1 MLKLSDLKLG
11 NYVLVAQDGKQWQGE
26 VVDFNHH
33 EKEVGVD
40 TGVQKFFFRME
51 DVRPIALSDAVL
63 TKMNFEREVH
73 PDGSVKYKK
82 GAFRVLIPQKDDF
95 SHFEIWYRDEKR
107 HISSPIYLHDLQ
119 NHYEAMTKVPLS
131 EKAV

>member
-1 MLKLSDLKLG
+1 MIKLSDLKLG
-11 NYVLVAQDGKQWQGE
+11 DYVLVEADGKEWQGE
-26 VVDFNHH
+26 VVDFNHN

-51 DVRPIALSDAVL
+51 DIRPIPLSDAVL

-73 PDGSVKYKK
+73 QDGSVKYKK

-107 HISSPIYLHDLQ
+107 HILSPIYLHELQ
-119 NHYEAMTKVPLS
+119 NHYEAMTKVHLT
-131 EKAV
+131 EGAI